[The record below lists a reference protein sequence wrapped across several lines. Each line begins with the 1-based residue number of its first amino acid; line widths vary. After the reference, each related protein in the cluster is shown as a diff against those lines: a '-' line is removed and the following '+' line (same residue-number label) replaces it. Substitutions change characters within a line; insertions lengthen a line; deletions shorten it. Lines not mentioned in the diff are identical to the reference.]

1 MKKSLLSQIFIITI
15 ITYSCILDAQTFFT
29 ATLTADQENPSVVS
43 TAKGTG
49 VFLLTDQGLKFNI
62 TVDGLNITNAH
73 FHSGKTGL
81 NGGVVRGILPE
92 FKGSTANG
100 IWTSTDSQPLTTE
113 LISELLAGN
122 LYVNIHTAANGGG
135 EIRGQVLLS
144 SGTSFT
150 ANLNGDQENPAIVTS
165 AKGTGTF
172 TLTDEG
178 LLFAVS
184 VEGTGI
190 ANAHFHSGK
199 IGANGGVVRGILPEF
214 KGGTAVGIWKKT
226 DSQPLTAELIK
237 SLLLGDLY
245 VNVHSS
251 TNPGGE
257 IRGQVNLNSG
267 MAFSADINGE
277 QSVPSVASTAKGT
290 ASFTLTDA
298 GLIYNI
304 TLTGLKPT
312 NAHFHKGAAG
322 ANGGVVRGL
331 FSEMVGNS
339 IRGVWTSND
348 AQPLTKE
355 LIADLLKGNL
365 YVNFHTPAFPGGE
378 IRGQVLPNSGTSL
391 FAKINGEQS
400 NPSVVSIGGGTAYFI
415 LTDTGLIY
423 NITVDSID
431 ITNAHFHKGGIG
443 ANGGVVRGLFA
454 EFNGNHVSGIWKST
468 DTQPLTADLVK
479 DLLLGNI
486 YVNFHTAANPGGE
499 IRGQVLLSSGT
510 GLNAYLNGAQSN
522 PAITTNAR
530 GTASFTLTPAGLIY
544 AITLDSLEITNAHF
558 HKGGIG
564 ANGGVV
570 RGLFSEFTGKSVS
583 GIWTSTD
590 TQPLTPELVKDLL
603 SGNIYVNIHTA
614 ANPGGEIRGQVL
626 LNEGIGFSAKIE
638 GQQEV
643 PSVTTNA
650 SGTGAFSLTNAGL
663 IFNTTLN
670 GLTIANAHFHNAA
683 YGANGPVVRGILP
696 EFIGTTA
703 SGLWASNDAQPLTN
717 AMRAELILGNIY
729 INAHTAGN
737 PGGEVRGQLSDIEL
751 VTGVD
756 DFNFGNNNSKNLLYQ
771 NAPNPFGGYTDISF
785 EINKSGHTNLSVYDL
800 LGNKITTILNERLD
814 VGSYKVSLDA
824 NSLPSGMYIYKLE
837 ANGKSESLRMIL
849 QK

>member
-1 MKKSLLSQIFIITI
+1 
-15 ITYSCILDAQTFFT
+15 
-29 ATLTADQENPSVVS
+29 
-43 TAKGTG
+43 
-49 VFLLTDQGLKFNI
+49 
-62 TVDGLNITNAH
+62 
-73 FHSGKTGL
+73 
-81 NGGVVRGILPE
+81 
-92 FKGSTANG
+92 
-100 IWTSTDSQPLTTE
+100 
-113 LISELLAGN
+113 
-122 LYVNIHTAANGGG
+122 
-135 EIRGQVLLS
+135 
-144 SGTSFT
+144 
-150 ANLNGDQENPAIVTS
+150 
-165 AKGTGTF
+165 
-172 TLTDEG
+172 
-178 LLFAVS
+178 
-184 VEGTGI
+184 
-190 ANAHFHSGK
+190 
-199 IGANGGVVRGILPEF
+199 
-214 KGGTAVGIWKKT
+214 
-226 DSQPLTAELIK
+226 
-237 SLLLGDLY
+237 
-245 VNVHSS
+245 
-251 TNPGGE
+251 
-257 IRGQVNLNSG
+257 
-267 MAFSADINGE
+267 
-277 QSVPSVASTAKGT
+277 
-290 ASFTLTDA
+290 
-298 GLIYNI
+298 
-304 TLTGLKPT
+304 
-312 NAHFHKGAAG
+312 
-322 ANGGVVRGL
+322 
-331 FSEMVGNS
+331 
-339 IRGVWTSND
+339 
-348 AQPLTKE
+348 
-355 LIADLLKGNL
+355 
-365 YVNFHTPAFPGGE
+365 
-378 IRGQVLPNSGTSL
+378 
-391 FAKINGEQS
+391 
-400 NPSVVSIGGGTAYFI
+400 
-415 LTDTGLIY
+415 
-423 NITVDSID
+423 
-431 ITNAHFHKGGIG
+431 
-443 ANGGVVRGLFA
+443 
-454 EFNGNHVSGIWKST
+454 
-468 DTQPLTADLVK
+468 
-479 DLLLGNI
+479 
-486 YVNFHTAANPGGE
+486 
-499 IRGQVLLSSGT
+499 VLLSSGT
-510 GLNAYLNGAQSN
+510 GLNAFLNGAQSN

-530 GTASFTLTPAGLIY
+530 GTASFTLTPAGLMY

-583 GIWTSTD
+583 GIWTNTD

-785 EINKSGHTNLSVYDL
+785 EINKSGQTNLSVYDM

-824 NSLPSGMYIYKLE
+824 NSLPSGIYIYKLE
-837 ANGKSESLRMIL
+837 ANGKSEALRMII